1 MVFSGAVFGDSP
13 YRLEKS
19 WLSSVC
25 HISGSTMASHTAFQ
39 TSATELMT
47 MLKITARLIRGA
59 SLRTPGIELNRLNLL
74 NAIMAHTS
82 ATVLRTRRPLPFHVL
97 TRRRSVART
106 ARSSR
111 LNTVLIIFI
120 RSLSHGSSL
129 PYVYFTP
136 LLPKPPVPLSVASRE
151 STTATF
157 TFGAATI
164 IN

>member
-82 ATVLRTRRPLPFHVL
+82 ATVLSTTPPITKENGPPIPAIIIKVRRFL
-97 TRRRSVART
+97 
-106 ARSSR
+106 
-111 LNTVLIIFI
+111 
-120 RSLSHGSSL
+120 SSL
-129 PYVYFTP
+129 LGLGAPRGLPPEGPSP
-136 LLPKPPVPLSVASRE
+136 LTS
-151 STTATF
+151 
-157 TFGAATI
+157 
-164 IN
+164 